1 MSDSEPTATETPGA
15 DDAGKMS
22 FFDHLTELRTRII
35 WSLIPSAV
43 GLAIAFYFTDR
54 IMVFLQRPLANLK
67 TPPIFLTP
75 TEYFWTYMKVA
86 MITGVFIA
94 MPIILWNVWAFVA
107 PGLHKHE
114 RRYAAPFVIAGS
126 LLFLGGGAFA
136 LLLVIPFAVHRRL
149 HRLHH
154 QVHAGLRGG
163 VRAAGGDHAPV
174 HARARDA
181 PVPVQESQVRGAD
194 QLHHRGRP
202 HPDPRHRQPDSDG
215 GTPLHPLRARHH
227 LRANIREE
235 EAGEAG
241 AHLRE
246 PHRVSPLEFTSLDL
260 PGPVRRGIQDA
271 GFVATTAI
279 QEAALPLALR
289 GKDVAGQSQTGT
301 GKTAAF
307 LIAAFTR
314 CLTHPAPAGSGV
326 TSPRVLIIAPTRELV
341 VQIEADAR
349 LLGAHTGLQI
359 LSVYGGIDYNKQRD
373 ALRDGCDI
381 LVGTPGRL
389 IDYLKQHIWSPGK
402 VEVLVIDE
410 ADRMFD
416 MGFIADLRFILRR
429 LPKPEKRQSFLFS
442 ATLSFRVLEL
452 TWEFMNNPAQISITP
467 QQKTVE
473 KAEQVLYHVGREEK
487 FNLLLGLL
495 RREGGSRILIFSNTR
510 EEARRL
516 EDRLSRNG
524 WEARALTG
532 DVDQKKRLK
541 ILNDFKD
548 GQLPILV
555 ATDVASRGLHIEGVS
570 HVVNWDMPQD
580 AEDYVHRIG
589 RTARAGA
596 AGKAISLVDEAGA
609 LALEPIEKFIAQK
622 IQVDWAEDDLYLS
635 EIKPTSEERRRYA
648 EEKRQRMAARGGGRG
663 GGPGRPGG
671 GGGGGRRDGRGPSRG
686 PRR

>member
-1 MSDSEPTATETPGA
+1 M
-15 DDAGKMS
+15 
-22 FFDHLTELRTRII
+22 
-35 WSLIPSAV
+35 
-43 GLAIAFYFTDR
+43 
-54 IMVFLQRPLANLK
+54 
-67 TPPIFLTP
+67 
-75 TEYFWTYMKVA
+75 
-86 MITGVFIA
+86 
-94 MPIILWNVWAFVA
+94 
-107 PGLHKHE
+107 
-114 RRYAAPFVIAGS
+114 
-126 LLFLGGGAFA
+126 
-136 LLLVIPFAVHRRL
+136 
-149 HRLHH
+149 
-154 QVHAGLRGG
+154 
-163 VRAAGGDHAPV
+163 
-174 HARARDA
+174 
-181 PVPVQESQVRGAD
+181 
-194 QLHHRGRP
+194 
-202 HPDPRHRQPDSDG
+202 
-215 GTPLHPLRARHH
+215 
-227 LRANIREE
+227 
-235 EAGEAG
+235 
-241 AHLRE
+241 
-246 PHRVSPLEFTSLDL
+246 SPLEFTSLDL

-314 CLTHPAPAGSGV
+314 CLTHPAPARSGV

-349 LLGAHTGLQI
+349 LLGAHTGLGI

-622 IQVDWAEDDLYLS
+622 IQVDWAEDDLYLP

>member
-1 MSDSEPTATETPGA
+1 M
-15 DDAGKMS
+15 
-22 FFDHLTELRTRII
+22 
-35 WSLIPSAV
+35 
-43 GLAIAFYFTDR
+43 
-54 IMVFLQRPLANLK
+54 
-67 TPPIFLTP
+67 
-75 TEYFWTYMKVA
+75 
-86 MITGVFIA
+86 
-94 MPIILWNVWAFVA
+94 
-107 PGLHKHE
+107 
-114 RRYAAPFVIAGS
+114 
-126 LLFLGGGAFA
+126 
-136 LLLVIPFAVHRRL
+136 
-149 HRLHH
+149 
-154 QVHAGLRGG
+154 
-163 VRAAGGDHAPV
+163 
-174 HARARDA
+174 
-181 PVPVQESQVRGAD
+181 
-194 QLHHRGRP
+194 
-202 HPDPRHRQPDSDG
+202 
-215 GTPLHPLRARHH
+215 
-227 LRANIREE
+227 
-235 EAGEAG
+235 
-241 AHLRE
+241 
-246 PHRVSPLEFTSLDL
+246 SPLEFTSLDL
-260 PGPVRRGIQDA
+260 PSSVRRGIADA

-314 CLTHPAPAGSGV
+314 CLTHPAPARSGV
-326 TSPRVLIIAPTRELV
+326 TAPRVLIIAPTRELV
-341 VQIEADAR
+341 VQIEADAN
-349 LLGAHTGLQI
+349 LLGAHTGLRI
-359 LSVYGGIDYNKQRD
+359 LAVYGGIDYNKQRE
-373 ALRDGCDI
+373 ALRESCDI

-389 IDYLKQHIWSPGK
+389 IDYLKQHVWSPAR

-410 ADRMFD
+410 ADRLFD

-516 EDRLSRNG
+516 EDRLGRNG
-524 WEARALTG
+524 WPARALTG

-541 ILNDFKD
+541 ILNDFKE

-609 LALEPIEKFIAQK
+609 LALEPIEKFIMQK
-622 IQVDWAEDDLYLS
+622 IRVDWAGDELYLP

-648 EEKRQRMAARGGGRG
+648 EEKRQRMAARGGRG
-663 GGPGRPGG
+663 GGPGRPGSG
-671 GGGGGRRDGRGPSRG
+671 GGGQPGGGRRDGGGHGRG

>member
-1 MSDSEPTATETPGA
+1 M
-15 DDAGKMS
+15 
-22 FFDHLTELRTRII
+22 
-35 WSLIPSAV
+35 
-43 GLAIAFYFTDR
+43 
-54 IMVFLQRPLANLK
+54 
-67 TPPIFLTP
+67 
-75 TEYFWTYMKVA
+75 
-86 MITGVFIA
+86 
-94 MPIILWNVWAFVA
+94 
-107 PGLHKHE
+107 
-114 RRYAAPFVIAGS
+114 
-126 LLFLGGGAFA
+126 
-136 LLLVIPFAVHRRL
+136 
-149 HRLHH
+149 
-154 QVHAGLRGG
+154 
-163 VRAAGGDHAPV
+163 
-174 HARARDA
+174 
-181 PVPVQESQVRGAD
+181 
-194 QLHHRGRP
+194 
-202 HPDPRHRQPDSDG
+202 
-215 GTPLHPLRARHH
+215 
-227 LRANIREE
+227 
-235 EAGEAG
+235 
-241 AHLRE
+241 
-246 PHRVSPLEFTSLDL
+246 SPLEFTSLEL

-314 CLTHPAPAGSGV
+314 CLTHPAPARSGV

-349 LLGAHTGLQI
+349 LLGGHTGLQI

-622 IQVDWAEDDLYLS
+622 IQVDWAEDDLYLP